1 MHCSEDQIISQ
12 AREIQDLQDSVREL
26 REDVERLQPSSGN
39 FVEGIAIFTE
49 VEERRIALEKE
60 LISMK
65 VWANSYL
72 LYLSSQF

>member
-1 MHCSEDQIISQ
+1 LHCSEDQIFSQ

-39 FVEGIAIFTE
+39 FVEGIAIFTD

-72 LYLSSQF
+72 LHLNSQF